1 MKGKIID
8 FSNGIF
14 SYSQPELRTEPKELL
29 LRTKADGF
37 LTGSFVVSSGDERR
51 VRGVLCTRLP
61 GLTLKQDSFF
71 GRAARIE
78 YEYDAKGLKEGESLE
93 GSVFIEADAGEYRL
107 PARIETESAV
117 REQEAEETPLPDEEP
132 EEEPPREFRK
142 GAGRSE
148 EWQRRRTYESVLA
161 QILSLTEKERR
172 GAIERMD
179 AAAQMRA
186 QVEILQKV
194 TPNSSMEPLL
204 DAWVLLKED
213 RGEEAGWILKKYE
226 RTRLFQ
232 QRDAATR
239 ALFLYVNCL
248 CRDNAETT
256 AAAIPQLQR
265 LYQKNPKLWLIVLF
279 LLELD
284 PKLKENPRT
293 SYKLLERQFRE
304 GARSRLLYQA
314 AWSYLKNDTALFGRL
329 DAFALQTCAWASS
342 RGLLSAETSLLIA
355 KQASRL
361 KRWSPLAARLL
372 KGCYQTNPCRETVG
386 AVCAIHIRGHRT
398 DADAFVWY
406 QKGVELDAKIT
417 NLYEY
422 FMYSLPEDYPE
433 LLPQQV
439 ILYFDY
445 HNTLTGRQKAAFYC
459 NLARYGDLDSPE
471 MEGHRRK
478 LQEFLLEQLK
488 GRRLNESLAWLY
500 EHCLLLETLE
510 QDMFEALADILF
522 MRKLSC
528 GERRIRQVEV
538 RYEQLKERF
547 VTPLSGGC
555 AFVPIY
561 TPSAQIVLIDEQ
573 GRRYRQTVS
582 YDLKRLLIEP
592 RFLQECTR
600 KLENHTGLNLY
611 LLDGRGKHRLNS
623 ENVETAKR
631 LLRSGKLDESYEQ
644 QLKLEL
650 LEYERKSGRTEKL
663 TEYLPIENVDML
675 NRKGQASCIEIL
687 ILLGRDWEA
696 WTTLNRTGCRE
707 VDPKLLLR
715 LLQRLLAEGE
725 IQRGR
730 LRPWARL
737 IFEKGVY
744 TEQIVALLAEDCAGG
759 TQELLAVWKAGERFG
774 LSFPE
779 LEEQLVVQAL
789 FTEQY
794 IEEVSPVFL
803 SLDGR
808 GGDPVLISAW
818 LNYAGWLDFVKERG
832 MPEGLFESLQHHLIW
847 EDHLSEVACLSYL
860 KQLSV
865 LLLLSETQKRLARRL
880 LSENGLGRKPFAFLG
895 KLSLYMEEGSRP
907 NDRTIVEYRGDPEH
921 RVVLHYVLEYHG
933 KKTFDYIA
941 EQIFPV
947 YQGVFTKSFTLF
959 YGERLTWF
967 FTEEMPDGTERSTTS
982 KTIENREEH
991 MDGFSRYERLCR
1003 MQREY
1008 DYRHERNLRRMMR
1021 DYEELSDIVAEQFCR
1036 R

>member
-14 SYSQPELRTEPKELL
+14 SYSQPELHMEPEELL
-29 LRTKADGF
+29 LRTKAGGF
-37 LTGSFVVSSGDERR
+37 LSGSFVVSSCDDRR
-51 VRGVLCTRLP
+51 VRGVLCTRVP
-61 GLTLKQDSFF
+61 GLKLKQDSFF

-93 GSVFIEADAGEYRL
+93 GSVYIESDAGEYRL
-107 PARIETESAV
+107 PVRIEVELSA
-117 REQEAEETPLPDEEP
+117 RGQEAEEIPLPEP
-132 EEEPPREFRK
+132 EQEEVPPGEIRK
-142 GAGRSE
+142 GPGRSE
-148 EWQRRRTYESVLA
+148 EWRSRRVCESVLA
-161 QILSLTEKERR
+161 QILRLAEKERR
-172 GAIERMD
+172 GVLATVD
-179 AAAQMRA
+179 AASQLRG
-186 QVEILQKV
+186 QVELLRKE
-194 TPNSSMEPLL
+194 TPNSPIAPLL
-204 DAWVLLKED
+204 DAWVLLKES

-232 QRDAATR
+232 QRDAVTR

-248 CRDNAETT
+248 YRDNAETT

-265 LYQKNPKLWLIVLF
+265 LYQKNPKLWMIVLF

-293 SYKLLERQFRE
+293 CYKLLERQFRA
-304 GARSRLLYQA
+304 GTHNRLIYQA
-314 AWSYLKNDTALFGRL
+314 AWSYLKNDMALFGRL

-342 RGLLSAETSLLIA
+342 RGLLNAETALLIA

-398 DADAFVWY
+398 DAEAFVWY

-422 FMYSLPEDYPE
+422 FMYSLPENYPE
-433 LLPQQV
+433 LLPRQV

-459 NLARYGDLDSPE
+459 NLAKYGDLDSPE
-471 MEGHRRK
+471 MEGHRRR

-500 EHCLLLETLE
+500 GHCLLLETLE
-510 QDMFEALADILF
+510 KDMLEALADLLF

-528 GERRIRQVEV
+528 QEKRIRQVEV

-561 TPSAQIVLIDEQ
+561 TPSAQIILIDEQ

-592 RFLQECTR
+592 RFLQECTIR
-600 KLENHTGLNLY
+600 LEDHTGLNLY

-663 TEYLPIENVDML
+663 AEYLPMENVDAL

-696 WTTLNRTGCRE
+696 WTTLNRTGCQE

-725 IQRGR
+725 MQHGR

-744 TEQIVALLAEDCAGG
+744 TEQIVALLAEEYVGSM
-759 TQELLAVWKAGERFG
+759 QELLAVWRAGEQFG
-774 LSFPE
+774 LIFPQ
-779 LEEQLVVQAL
+779 LEEQLIVQAL

-794 IEEVSPVFL
+794 IEEVFPVFL

-818 LNYAGWLDFVKERG
+818 LNYTGWLDFVKERG
-832 MPEGLFESLQHHLIW
+832 MPEGLFDSLEHHLIW
-847 EDHLSEVACLSYL
+847 DDHLAEVACLSYL

-865 LLLLSETQKRLARRL
+865 LLLLSGAQKRLARRL
-880 LSENGLGRKPFAFLG
+880 LAEEGLGRKPFAFLS
-895 KLSLYMEEGSRP
+895 KLEPYMEEGGRP
-907 NDRTIVEYRGDPEH
+907 DDRTIVEYRGDPKH

-933 KKTFDYIA
+933 KKTFDYIT

-947 YQGVFTKSFTLF
+947 YQGIFTKSFTLF
-959 YGERLTWF
+959 YGEQLTWF
-967 FTEEMPDGTERSTTS
+967 FTEELPDGTENSTMS
-982 KTIENREEH
+982 RTIENREEH
-991 MDGFSRYERLCR
+991 MDGLSRYERLCR

-1021 DYEELSDIVAEQFCR
+1021 DYEELSDLVAEQFSR